1 MKKKLCLFSLIFVTF
16 ILGISAVLQMIKCT
30 IHMAHHTN
38 YSGEVALGLPIGF
51 ILLFGSIA
59 LFSIEMIRFKEK
71 TIHLVTYILLLVMF
85 ALCVFVFILTFAT
98 SIPGLAKR
106 INEYGLDRDKLNL
119 LRSYIIY
126 FIYIFGVVIYYALSI
141 LYLLKCEEKLFFK
154 KKKELVERKMPTD

>member
-1 MKKKLCLFSLIFVTF
+1 
-16 ILGISAVLQMIKCT
+16 
-30 IHMAHHTN
+30 
-38 YSGEVALGLPIGF
+38 
-51 ILLFGSIA
+51 
-59 LFSIEMIRFKEK
+59 
-71 TIHLVTYILLLVMF
+71 MF